1 MGHIFASL
9 GDFRS
14 MKLQRHEKNTT
25 LSLYLK
31 SSAIL
36 FLLFLSILV
45 VACSSNSSGSQ
56 VNLGTPVATI
66 TISLGQVIGSPTPPL
81 KDYYCGG
88 WATNTTPQYN
98 PTSVVSVYG
107 KFTHNVSG
115 NPQGVAGAT
124 ATATI
129 LWPDNTT
136 DSMTVTTTSDGLAVF
151 PIAIKPSALYKEV
164 LIQITFTTAQG
175 ITCTIPQAAYFVAIL
190 ISPTA
195 TNTAVPSPTN
205 TVTPSVTPSP
215 GGTGTPSV
223 TPTKTPHP

>member
-1 MGHIFASL
+1 MQ
-9 GDFRS
+9 
-14 MKLQRHEKNTT
+14 LQRHEKNHTT

-45 VACSSNSSGSQ
+45 VACSSNNSGSQ

-107 KFTHNVSG
+107 KFTHNVGG

-164 LIQITFTTAQG
+164 LVQITFTTAQG

>member
-1 MGHIFASL
+1 MQ
-9 GDFRS
+9 
-14 MKLQRHEKNTT
+14 LQPPEKNTT

-31 SSAIL
+31 YAAIL

-45 VACSSNSSGSQ
+45 VACSSTNSNSQ

-66 TISLGQVIGSPTPPL
+66 TINLGQVIGSPTPAL

-88 WATNTTPQYN
+88 WATDTTPLYN
-98 PTSVVSVYG
+98 PAGVVSVYG
-107 KFTHNVSG
+107 KFTHNVDG
-115 NPQGVAGAT
+115 NPKGVGGAT

-129 LWPDNTT
+129 RWPDNTT
-136 DSMTVTTTSDGLAVF
+136 DAMSATTTSDGLAVF

-190 ISPTA
+190 ISPTP
-195 TNTAVPSPTN
+195 TNTVVPSPTD

-215 GGTGTPSV
+215 GGTGTPSATPPV